1 MIRTLWIV
9 LLLSAAWPV
18 TAESN
23 SGAQAERLATTEQA
37 VVILDWLEVL
47 TAARQA
53 DRLIAQSVAWQ
64 TGLTAEQRRQL
75 QARLIAATGSDA
87 VVASLQA
94 YVAQHSQADW
104 ARALQIYQTPMAR
117 RARNFEVAL
126 GLSMAADKFDQFQQ
140 QVDVSEARRQ
150 LVRRLNALLHSSEI
164 AVLLQT
170 ELEISTAMLNEAMYN
185 GERLRQDREQLAL
198 QTRQRQAY
206 MAVVAENLFL
216 YAYRFLKDD
225 ELKDFVEQ
233 MDDPAVRA
241 IADAA
246 LKAFAQVLKAGRAV
260 ALTNS

>member
-1 MIRTLWIV
+1 MIRALCVV
-9 LLLSAAWPV
+9 LLLCTAWPV
-18 TAESN
+18 AAKDSAGPGALATAE
-23 SGAQAERLATTEQA
+23 QT
-37 VVILDWLEVL
+37 VVILDWLEIL

-53 DRLIAQSVAWQ
+53 DRLIAQSVERQ
-64 TGLTAEQRRQL
+64 TGLTAEQRQQL

-94 YVAQHSQADW
+94 YIAQHSQADW
-104 ARALQIYQTPMAR
+104 VRALQVYQTPIAR

-126 GLSMAADKFDQFQQ
+126 GLSMAAEKFDQFQQ
-140 QVDVSEARRQ
+140 QVDVSQARRQ
-150 LVRRLNALLHSSEI
+150 LVRQLNALLHSSEI

-170 ELEISTAMLNEAMYN
+170 ELETSTAMLSQAMHK
-185 GERLRQDREQLAL
+185 GEPLQQDREQLAL
-198 QTRQRQAY
+198 QAQQRQLY
-206 MAVVAENLFL
+206 MAEVAENLFL

-225 ELKDFVEQ
+225 ELKGFVEQ